1 MLTYIHAKLIEAQP
15 QHVVVQVMGLGIQ
28 VLIPASL
35 YFELPSEGEEIVL
48 YTTLQVKEDGPTLY
62 GFRTAAERDF
72 FEILRRVSGIG
83 PKAALSVLGHL
94 SLNELY
100 KALKNEDYQSLTSIP
115 GIGVKTARRIV
126 YELREKVEEQKI
138 DIDALEP
145 AVGAGE
151 NIDNWSDVQ
160 EALLTLGYTSQEVN
174 RAKKNL
180 SHKLDSS
187 VDLLFKE
194 ALNFLSSE

>member
-72 FEILRRVSGIG
+72 FEILRGVSGIG

-100 KALKNEDYQSLTSIP
+100 KALVNEDYQSLTSIP
-115 GIGVKTARRIV
+115 GIGGKTARRIV

-145 AVGAGE
+145 AVEAGE

>member
-194 ALNFLSSE
+194 ALNFLSSK

>member
-62 GFRTAAERDF
+62 GFRNAAERDF
-72 FEILRRVSGIG
+72 FEILRGVSGIG

-194 ALNFLSSE
+194 ALNFLSSK